1 MTKQL
6 LLAIVLSS
14 SIFAGKINLKPFVEV
29 GHENGLNY
37 ILSTFATYEMETG
50 IPSVTIGGDI
60 GFYQFTPDW
69 NYLDFDNGVKRAR
82 VLINYNTGFGDFYIG
97 TNLANEG
104 AWAVGGYLF

>member
-1 MTKQL
+1 MKKRL
-6 LLAIVLSS
+6 LVEIAL
-14 SIFAGKINLKPFVEV
+14 SIFVFAVHFNLKPFVEV

-37 ILSTFATYEMETG
+37 VLSTFATYEMETS
-50 IPSVTIGGDI
+50 IPNVTIGGDV